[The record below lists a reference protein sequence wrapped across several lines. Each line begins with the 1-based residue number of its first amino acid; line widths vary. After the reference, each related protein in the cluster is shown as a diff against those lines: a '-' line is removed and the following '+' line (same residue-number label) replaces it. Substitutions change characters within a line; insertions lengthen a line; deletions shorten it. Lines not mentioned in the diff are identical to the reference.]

1 MDYFLSILLL
11 APTMLFALTFHE
23 YAHGWVANRLGDPTA
38 KVLGRLSLN
47 PLVHLD
53 LFGTVLLPLFLI
65 VTRAPFVFGWAKP
78 VPIDPFNLRHPRKD
92 MIWVGMAGPA
102 ANFLLALVSGL
113 MIRLL
118 GLFGFGFG
126 GPLDFVLMI
135 LACFVL
141 INLVF
146 SAFNLIPIPPL
157 DGSRIVA
164 GLLPLPLAMHYI
176 QLERFGMILLILL
189 FVTAKPVLNLFV
201 MTFVGIF
208 GTLFAGQDLLVALGK
223 LL

>member
-1 MDYFLSILLL
+1 MDYFLSILLF

-23 YAHGWVANRLGDPTA
+23 YAHGWVANRLGDSTA
-38 KVLGRLSLN
+38 KGLGRLSLN

-78 VPIDPFNLRHPRKD
+78 VPINPFNLKHPRKD
-92 MIWVGMAGPA
+92 MIWVGLAGPA
-102 ANFLLALVSGL
+102 ANFLLALACGL

-118 GLFGFGFG
+118 GLFGVGFG
-126 GPLDFVLMI
+126 GSLDFILMI
-135 LACFVL
+135 LSCFVL

-164 GLLPLPLAMHYI
+164 GLLPLSLARRYI

-189 FVTAKPVLNLFV
+189 FITAKPVLNFFV
-201 MTFVGIF
+201 MSFVGIF
-208 GTLFAGQDLLVALGK
+208 GTLFAGQDLFTVLGK

>member
-102 ANFLLALVSGL
+102 ANFLLALACGL
-113 MIRLL
+113 IIRLL
-118 GLFGFGFG
+118 GLLGVGFG
-126 GPLDFVLMI
+126 GSLDFILMI

-157 DGSRIVA
+157 DGSRVVA
-164 GLLPLPLAMHYI
+164 GLLPLPWAMRYI

-189 FVTAKPVLNLFV
+189 FVTARPALNFFV
-201 MTFVGIF
+201 MTFVGFF
-208 GTLFAGQDLLVALGK
+208 GTLFAGQDLWAALGK
-223 LL
+223 LM